1 MLSKEEFIRYN
12 RQKILPEIGFEGQ
25 QKLKNARV
33 LVIGAGGLGCPILQY
48 LNAVGV
54 GTLGII
60 DSDTVSISNLQR
72 QILYTEAEVGML
84 KVEAA
89 KKRLLEQNSE
99 TNIEIYP
106 FQLDSNNALEI
117 IARYDFVVDGC
128 DNFSTRY
135 LVNDACVILKKQWVF
150 GSILKFEGQVS
161 VFDGANGPTYRCLFP
176 DIPTDSPDCN
186 TIGVIGTLPGI
197 IGTIQANE
205 LVKLVVGFG
214 EVLRG
219 KLWVM
224 DTLMMQQRVLK
235 FKTNPENLKV
245 TEIQDIKKEIC
256 MVDFNKDEIDVF
268 ELKELID
275 SNEEFTLIDVR
286 EDFEFQICN
295 IGGLNYSL
303 NSIPERLNQINET
316 QKTVLLCHHGVRSM
330 HALRFLKAQ
339 FPSMDAVSVQGG
351 IDAYARLVDTSLPR
365 Y

>member
-1 MLSKEEFIRYN
+1 MRYN
-12 RQKILPEIGFEGQ
+12 RQTILPEIGPEGQ

-60 DSDTVSISNLQR
+60 DADTVSISNLQR

-89 KKRLLEQNSE
+89 KKRLLSQNSE
-99 TNIEIYP
+99 TIIEIYP
-106 FQLDSNNALEI
+106 FHLDSNNALEI
-117 IARYDFVVDGC
+117 IANYDFVVDGC

-135 LVNDACVILKKQWVF
+135 LVNDACVILKKQWIF

-161 VFDGANGPTYRCLFP
+161 VFDGVNGPTYRCLFP

-205 LVKLVVGFG
+205 LVKLIVGYG
-214 EVLRG
+214 ELLQG

-224 DTLMMQQRVLK
+224 DTLTMQQRVLK

-245 TEIQDIKKEIC
+245 DEIQNVKSKTC

-303 NSIPERLNQINET
+303 NSIPERLSQIDET

-339 FPSMDAVSVQGG
+339 FPNLDAVSVQGG
-351 IDAYARLVDTSLPR
+351 IDAYARLVDTTVPR